1 MRNVI
6 IIGSGCA
13 GNTAAIY
20 AARANLKPV
29 VVSGHEAGGQLSL
42 TTLVENFP
50 GFPEGISGPDL
61 VENMRKQAEK
71 FGAEYVDGA
80 VVDADLSNRPFRLNI
95 EGDWVETR
103 TLIVASGASAR
114 WLGLESEQ
122 ALIGHGVSSC
132 ATCDGFFYRDKQ
144 IMVVGGGDSAMEEA
158 NFLTRFGREVTLVHR
173 RDEFR
178 ASKIMLDRA
187 RHNPKIKFLLNTVV
201 EEIHDVAG
209 KIVTGVRLR
218 DVKTGKVWDQKVDGF
233 FLAIGHIPNTKV
245 FKGQLETDAEGYI
258 VSKGGARTSV
268 PGVFHAGDVE
278 DRTYR
283 QAITAA
289 GAGCRAAMEA
299 ERFLEAE
306 GHGIMIERI
315 SPPGSPAPRGPY
327 SPAVRAGDFIFVSG
341 QVPVDPA
348 TQNVVSGDVRD
359 ETRQTLTN
367 IMRILDGCGAVLSD
381 VVKCQVFLADG
392 KDFAAM
398 NEVYAEFFGEAKPAR
413 TTVVAAFAIPGIK
426 VEIDAVA
433 YKPA

>member
-20 AARANLKPV
+20 TARANLTPLV
-29 VVSGHEAGGQLSL
+29 VGGHHAGGQLSL

-50 GFPEGISGPDL
+50 GFPEGINGPDL
-61 VENMRKQAEK
+61 VENMRKQAQN
-71 FGAEYVDGA
+71 FGAEYVDGE
-80 VVDADLSNRPFRLNI
+80 VVDTDFSSRPFRLSI
-95 EGDWVETR
+95 EGEWIETR
-103 TLIVASGASAR
+103 TVIVASGASAR

-132 ATCDGFFYRDKQ
+132 ATCDGFFYRGKR

-158 NFLTRFGREVTLVHR
+158 NFLTRFGSEVTLVHR

-187 RHNPKIKFLLNTVV
+187 RSNPKVKFLTNTVV
-201 EEIHDVAG
+201 EEVHDVAG
-209 KIVTGVRLR
+209 KVVTGVRLR
-218 DVKTGKVWDQKVDGF
+218 DLKTGKVWDQPVDGF
-233 FLAIGHIPNTKV
+233 FLAIGHIPNTRV
-245 FKGQLETDAEGYI
+245 FKGQIETDAEGYI

-268 PGVFHAGDVE
+268 TGVFHAGDVE

-306 GHGIMIERI
+306 GH
-315 SPPGSPAPRGPY
+315 
-327 SPAVRAGDFIFVSG
+327 
-341 QVPVDPA
+341 
-348 TQNVVSGDVRD
+348 
-359 ETRQTLTN
+359 
-367 IMRILDGCGAVLSD
+367 
-381 VVKCQVFLADG
+381 
-392 KDFAAM
+392 
-398 NEVYAEFFGEAKPAR
+398 
-413 TTVVAAFAIPGIK
+413 
-426 VEIDAVA
+426 
-433 YKPA
+433 